1 MAILFR
7 KPTAHARQ
15 AALALL
21 LACPLALQAGSDS
34 QNFNVTA
41 TVVDACS
48 LSTISDLAF
57 GTYDPLLGNNSTT
70 SVTVTCT
77 LLAPYS
83 MVISTGANSATA
95 AGRKMKHATQTD
107 TLSYTVSNLLAG
119 SQWPDSGTT
128 IAGVGTGLGVP
139 TTIFGNLPA
148 SQNVRSGSYSD
159 TLTFTLNF

>member
-1 MAILFR
+1 MAIHRLPAPIR
-7 KPTAHARQ
+7 TV
-15 AALALL
+15 ALTLL
-21 LACPLALQAGSDS
+21 LASPLLQAGQDTKT
-34 QNFNVTA
+34 FNVTA
-41 TVVDACS
+41 SVVDACS

-57 GTYDPLLGNNSTT
+57 GQYNPLIGNNSTT

-83 MVISTGANSATA
+83 MVISDGSNSLTA
-95 AGRKMKHATQTD
+95 ADRKMKHATQTD

-119 SQWPDSGTT
+119 AQWPDSGTT

-159 TLTFTLNF
+159 VLTFTLNF